1 MQMRKLSVVLIY
13 LALIGVGVGAYL
25 FNIKGTIEVFEGS
38 ITISPQ
44 SFSIDIAKGVEYV
57 KQITVKNSG
66 NNVCVYFE
74 DVVEGPTPNKVD
86 VKYKD
91 EQGNAIYSS
100 KKLCL
105 REGSNDNPSVTKVNV
120 HITVDKEASD
130 GKYSVYIFLRT

>member
-1 MQMRKLSVVLIY
+1 M
-13 LALIGVGVGAYL
+13 
-25 FNIKGTIEVFEGS
+25 
-38 ITISPQ
+38 
-44 SFSIDIAKGVEYV
+44 